1 MSGDV
6 AQLVER
12 LLCKEEVRSSSLLVS
27 TEHESELTSV
37 VAPPAARSKLDAPLG
52 HVHGLRGHARASR
65 RCTLTTE
72 EEDERTI
79 AALSRVAFEASFA
92 NGEPYPII
100 TRVER
105 STPPDVPHPPAP
117 RGSGW
122 MLEVGQATK
131 GARWM
136 PWRKR
141 PMKDAVTCE
150 KVRGAGSKR
159 RSGHIRMG
167 KPDQVDPD
175 HPHLNT

>member
-1 MSGDV
+1 MDGDV

-27 TEHESELTSV
+27 TVPLKGLTSKV
-37 VAPPAARSKLDAPLG
+37 RAQGEGRSTRCPFG
-52 HVHGLRGHARASR
+52 PVHASLRGHARASSAPLQLKR
-65 RCTLTTE
+65 KTP
-72 EEDERTI
+72 
-79 AALSRVAFEASFA
+79 SKASFA
-92 NGEPYPII
+92 NGEPCPI
-100 TRVER
+100 TTCGLA
-105 STPPDVPHPPAP
+105 SAGP

-122 MLEVGQATK
+122 MLEELGQANK

-141 PMKDAVTCE
+141 PMKDAVTCD

-159 RSGHIRMG
+159 RSGHFRMG
-167 KPDQVDPD
+167 EPDQVDPD